1 MLFAANARESG
12 KSMPFQTFAGAYI
25 AICRERPRVREIYAF
40 PDLHSGKIG
49 TLTLIL
55 HTEDFQMITWHEEL
69 TFDFSDPVSNEVFTE
84 NCIFFDIETTG
95 FSPARTDLYLI
106 GCATRRGSLLCI
118 DQFFSEN
125 AADQKNVLSAFLD
138 LLSGYDTILTFN
150 GIGFDIPYLKA
161 KCKTL
166 HLSDPFDAH
175 SYIDLYKE
183 VSRFKFLF
191 ALTSYK
197 QKSIELF
204 LGIDR
209 IDAYSGGE
217 LIEVYKEYVRHPA
230 KDSLAL
236 LKQHNYEDVLYMP
249 KLLPVLSYP
258 KLWEQAFS
266 LQSLQASEYR
276 SMDGV
281 SGNKELFFTLAL
293 QYPVP
298 KPVSFSYDDCYL
310 SMSGSTARLRVRLFE
325 GELRFFYDGSPKDYY
340 YLPAEDI
347 AVHKSIASAVD
358 KEHRVQANASNCY
371 GKKYAIFLPQYDAMF
386 SPVFREQPRGRKC
399 YFELSADFAADP
411 AMQMDYV
418 LHLLETMRSH
428 RK

>member
-1 MLFAANARESG
+1 M
-12 KSMPFQTFAGAYI
+12 
-25 AICRERPRVREIYAF
+25 
-40 PDLHSGKIG
+40 
-49 TLTLIL
+49 
-55 HTEDFQMITWHEEL
+55 
-69 TFDFSDPVSNEVFTE
+69 
-84 NCIFFDIETTG
+84 
-95 FSPARTDLYLI
+95 
-106 GCATRRGSLLCI
+106 CI

-125 AADQKNVLSAFLD
+125 AADQENVLSAFLD

-258 KLWEQAFS
+258 KLWEKAFS

-325 GELRFFYDGSPKDYY
+325 GELRFFLQRQSQGLLLSPRRGYRSSQEHCFRRRQGTPRAGERLQLLRQKICH
-340 YLPAEDI
+340 L
-347 AVHKSIASAVD
+347 SSAV
-358 KEHRVQANASNCY
+358 
-371 GKKYAIFLPQYDAMF
+371 
-386 SPVFREQPRGRKC
+386 
-399 YFELSADFAADP
+399 
-411 AMQMDYV
+411 
-418 LHLLETMRSH
+418 
-428 RK
+428 

>member
-1 MLFAANARESG
+1 M
-12 KSMPFQTFAGAYI
+12 
-25 AICRERPRVREIYAF
+25 
-40 PDLHSGKIG
+40 
-49 TLTLIL
+49 
-55 HTEDFQMITWHEEL
+55 
-69 TFDFSDPVSNEVFTE
+69 
-84 NCIFFDIETTG
+84 
-95 FSPARTDLYLI
+95 
-106 GCATRRGSLLCI
+106 
-118 DQFFSEN
+118 
-125 AADQKNVLSAFLD
+125 
-138 LLSGYDTILTFN
+138 SGYDTILTFN
-150 GIGFDIPYLKA
+150 GIGFDIPYLKT

-258 KLWEQAFS
+258 KLWEQAFLCS
-266 LQSLQASEYR
+266 HSRRPSTGRWTVPPATR
-276 SMDGV
+276 SC
-281 SGNKELFFTLAL
+281 FFTLAL

-298 KPVSFSYDDCYL
+298 KPVSL
-310 SMSGSTARLRVRLFE
+310 LLR
-325 GELRFFYDGSPKDYY
+325 
-340 YLPAEDI
+340 
-347 AVHKSIASAVD
+347 
-358 KEHRVQANASNCY
+358 
-371 GKKYAIFLPQYDAMF
+371 
-386 SPVFREQPRGRKC
+386 
-399 YFELSADFAADP
+399 
-411 AMQMDYV
+411 
-418 LHLLETMRSH
+418 
-428 RK
+428 

>member
-1 MLFAANARESG
+1 
-12 KSMPFQTFAGAYI
+12 
-25 AICRERPRVREIYAF
+25 
-40 PDLHSGKIG
+40 
-49 TLTLIL
+49 
-55 HTEDFQMITWHEEL
+55 
-69 TFDFSDPVSNEVFTE
+69 
-84 NCIFFDIETTG
+84 
-95 FSPARTDLYLI
+95 
-106 GCATRRGSLLCI
+106 
-118 DQFFSEN
+118 
-125 AADQKNVLSAFLD
+125 
-138 LLSGYDTILTFN
+138 
-150 GIGFDIPYLKA
+150 
-161 KCKTL
+161 
-166 HLSDPFDAH
+166 
-175 SYIDLYKE
+175 
-183 VSRFKFLF
+183 
-191 ALTSYK
+191 
-197 QKSIELF
+197 
-204 LGIDR
+204 
-209 IDAYSGGE
+209 
-217 LIEVYKEYVRHPA
+217 
-230 KDSLAL
+230 
-236 LKQHNYEDVLYMP
+236 MP

>member
-1 MLFAANARESG
+1 MIPSDVQRYRLRHSISEGES
-12 KSMPFQTFAGAYI
+12 
-25 AICRERPRVREIYAF
+25 
-40 PDLHSGKIG
+40 
-49 TLTLIL
+49 
-55 HTEDFQMITWHEEL
+55 
-69 TFDFSDPVSNEVFTE
+69 
-84 NCIFFDIETTG
+84 
-95 FSPARTDLYLI
+95 
-106 GCATRRGSLLCI
+106 
-118 DQFFSEN
+118 
-125 AADQKNVLSAFLD
+125 
-138 LLSGYDTILTFN
+138 
-150 GIGFDIPYLKA
+150 
-161 KCKTL
+161 KTL

-276 SMDGV
+276 SMDGA

-325 GELRFFYDGSPKDYY
+325 GELRFFYDGQSQRLLLSPRGGYRSSQEHCFCCRQGTPRTGKRFQ
-340 YLPAEDI
+340 LLRQKI
-347 AVHKSIASAVD
+347 CHLSSAV
-358 KEHRVQANASNCY
+358 
-371 GKKYAIFLPQYDAMF
+371 
-386 SPVFREQPRGRKC
+386 
-399 YFELSADFAADP
+399 
-411 AMQMDYV
+411 
-418 LHLLETMRSH
+418 
-428 RK
+428 

>member
-1 MLFAANARESG
+1 
-12 KSMPFQTFAGAYI
+12 
-25 AICRERPRVREIYAF
+25 
-40 PDLHSGKIG
+40 
-49 TLTLIL
+49 
-55 HTEDFQMITWHEEL
+55 MITWHEEL

-249 KLLPVLSYP
+249 KRLLFMRV
-258 KLWEQAFS
+258 FG
-266 LQSLQASEYR
+266 R
-276 SMDGV
+276 SCRNTTWRTCV
-281 SGNKELFFTLAL
+281 
-293 QYPVP
+293 
-298 KPVSFSYDDCYL
+298 
-310 SMSGSTARLRVRLFE
+310 
-325 GELRFFYDGSPKDYY
+325 
-340 YLPAEDI
+340 
-347 AVHKSIASAVD
+347 
-358 KEHRVQANASNCY
+358 
-371 GKKYAIFLPQYDAMF
+371 
-386 SPVFREQPRGRKC
+386 
-399 YFELSADFAADP
+399 
-411 AMQMDYV
+411 
-418 LHLLETMRSH
+418 
-428 RK
+428 

>member
-1 MLFAANARESG
+1 M
-12 KSMPFQTFAGAYI
+12 
-25 AICRERPRVREIYAF
+25 
-40 PDLHSGKIG
+40 
-49 TLTLIL
+49 
-55 HTEDFQMITWHEEL
+55 
-69 TFDFSDPVSNEVFTE
+69 
-84 NCIFFDIETTG
+84 
-95 FSPARTDLYLI
+95 
-106 GCATRRGSLLCI
+106 
-118 DQFFSEN
+118 
-125 AADQKNVLSAFLD
+125 
-138 LLSGYDTILTFN
+138 
-150 GIGFDIPYLKA
+150 
-161 KCKTL
+161 
-166 HLSDPFDAH
+166 
-175 SYIDLYKE
+175 
-183 VSRFKFLF
+183 
-191 ALTSYK
+191 
-197 QKSIELF
+197 
-204 LGIDR
+204 
-209 IDAYSGGE
+209 
-217 LIEVYKEYVRHPA
+217 RHPA

-276 SMDGV
+276 SMDGA

-340 YLPAEDI
+340 YLPEEDI

-371 GKKYAIFLPQYDAMF
+371 GKKYAIFLPQYDAVF

-399 YFELSADFAADP
+399 YFELSADFATDP
-411 AMQMDYV
+411 AMQTDYV

>member
-1 MLFAANARESG
+1 M
-12 KSMPFQTFAGAYI
+12 
-25 AICRERPRVREIYAF
+25 
-40 PDLHSGKIG
+40 
-49 TLTLIL
+49 
-55 HTEDFQMITWHEEL
+55 
-69 TFDFSDPVSNEVFTE
+69 
-84 NCIFFDIETTG
+84 
-95 FSPARTDLYLI
+95 
-106 GCATRRGSLLCI
+106 CI

-125 AADQKNVLSAFLD
+125 AADQKNVLSAFLE

-161 KCKTL
+161 KCKAL

-266 LQSLQASEYR
+266 LQSLQRPSTGRWTVPPATR
-276 SMDGV
+276 SCF
-281 SGNKELFFTLAL
+281 LHWR
-293 QYPVP
+293 
-298 KPVSFSYDDCYL
+298 C
-310 SMSGSTARLRVRLFE
+310 STPFPNR
-325 GELRFFYDGSPKDYY
+325 SP
-340 YLPAEDI
+340 
-347 AVHKSIASAVD
+347 
-358 KEHRVQANASNCY
+358 
-371 GKKYAIFLPQYDAMF
+371 
-386 SPVFREQPRGRKC
+386 SP
-399 YFELSADFAADP
+399 
-411 AMQMDYV
+411 
-418 LHLLETMRSH
+418 TMTVISP
-428 RK
+428 

>member
-1 MLFAANARESG
+1 
-12 KSMPFQTFAGAYI
+12 
-25 AICRERPRVREIYAF
+25 
-40 PDLHSGKIG
+40 
-49 TLTLIL
+49 
-55 HTEDFQMITWHEEL
+55 MITWHEEL

-106 GCATRRGSLLCI
+106 GCATRRDSLLCI

-125 AADQKNVLSAFLD
+125 AADQKNVLSAFLE

-161 KCKTL
+161 KCKAL

-230 KDSLAL
+230 KDSLSL

-258 KLWEQAFS
+258 KL
-266 LQSLQASEYR
+266 
-276 SMDGV
+276 
-281 SGNKELFFTLAL
+281 
-293 QYPVP
+293 
-298 KPVSFSYDDCYL
+298 
-310 SMSGSTARLRVRLFE
+310 
-325 GELRFFYDGSPKDYY
+325 
-340 YLPAEDI
+340 
-347 AVHKSIASAVD
+347 
-358 KEHRVQANASNCY
+358 
-371 GKKYAIFLPQYDAMF
+371 
-386 SPVFREQPRGRKC
+386 
-399 YFELSADFAADP
+399 
-411 AMQMDYV
+411 
-418 LHLLETMRSH
+418 
-428 RK
+428 

>member
-1 MLFAANARESG
+1 M
-12 KSMPFQTFAGAYI
+12 
-25 AICRERPRVREIYAF
+25 
-40 PDLHSGKIG
+40 
-49 TLTLIL
+49 
-55 HTEDFQMITWHEEL
+55 
-69 TFDFSDPVSNEVFTE
+69 
-84 NCIFFDIETTG
+84 
-95 FSPARTDLYLI
+95 
-106 GCATRRGSLLCI
+106 CI

-125 AADQKNVLSAFLD
+125 AADQENVLSAFLD

-258 KLWEQAFS
+258 KLWEKAFS

-310 SMSGSTARLRVRLFE
+310 SMSGSTARCVCVSSRENCASFTAAVPRITTI
-325 GELRFFYDGSPKDYY
+325 SPKRISQFTRAL
-340 YLPAEDI
+340 LPPSTRNTACRRTPPT
-347 AVHKSIASAVD
+347 ATAKNMPSFFRSMTPCFPRCSVNSRAAG
-358 KEHRVQANASNCY
+358 NAILNY
-371 GKKYAIFLPQYDAMF
+371 PRTLPPIPLCRWTMF
-386 SPVFREQPRGRKC
+386 C
-399 YFELSADFAADP
+399 IC
-411 AMQMDYV
+411 
-418 LHLLETMRSH
+418 
-428 RK
+428 